1 MVLLCILGLGGAA
14 RLGHQSCERTPALK
28 DRCPGCDFTPSEAS
42 TTTTWGHMEKGESG
56 SVAGKGEELNSAK
69 QGAQLGEG

>member
-1 MVLLCILGLGGAA
+1 
-14 RLGHQSCERTPALK
+14 LK